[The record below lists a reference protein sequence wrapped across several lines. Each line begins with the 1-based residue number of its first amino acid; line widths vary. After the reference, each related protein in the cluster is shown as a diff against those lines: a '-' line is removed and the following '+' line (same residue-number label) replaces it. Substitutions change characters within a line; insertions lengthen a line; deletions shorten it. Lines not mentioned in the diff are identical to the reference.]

1 MDNFSRLTIITFTF
15 LITALFPHN
24 NSAQAI
30 DKTATGNIKESL
42 ILLTENFDSI
52 NSALDSI
59 NAQQVIL
66 ENHNYSEWVELEK
79 VRLSYEDDMMAYY
92 VGIIA
97 IISSCIMI
105 VLICAIPV
113 FLICSF
119 IYRKRTYRYRI
130 IEKAIENNIPIPES
144 ILTDWESQNK
154 GNEKSSQLQSA
165 LVWIAWGL
173 GIIIFF
179 LICGLYEMA
188 GISSIPLLV
197 GMAKLITYFIE
208 RRNILHQETAKDE
221 NDVDPL

>member
-1 MDNFSRLTIITFTF
+1 MDRFIRLTIIAF
-15 LITALFPHN
+15 LITALFPLN
-24 NSAQAI
+24 SSAQAI
-30 DKTATGNIKESL
+30 DKTATGNLKEA
-42 ILLTENFDSI
+42 LTLFSENYDSI

-59 NAQQVIL
+59 NTQQVIL
-66 ENHNYSEWVELEK
+66 ENHNYSEWVDLEK
-79 VRLSYEDDMMAYY
+79 ARLSHEDDMMAYY

-97 IISSCIMI
+97 IISGCIMI

-130 IEKAIENNIPIPES
+130 IEKAIENNVPISES

-154 GNEKSSQLQSA
+154 GNKKSSQLQSA

-173 GIIIFF
+173 GIMIFF

-197 GMAKLITYFIE
+197 GVAKLITYFIE
-208 RRNILHQETAKDE
+208 RGNILHQETAKNE